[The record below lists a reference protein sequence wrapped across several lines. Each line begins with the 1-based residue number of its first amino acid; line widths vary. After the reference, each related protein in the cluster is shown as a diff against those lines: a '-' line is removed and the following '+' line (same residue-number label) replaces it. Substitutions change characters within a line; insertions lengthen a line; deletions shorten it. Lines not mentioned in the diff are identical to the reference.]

1 MNLTLNVRFSYSL
14 EVESNGSGICIV
26 LESHSA
32 LLDCHLNGKATSAA
46 SEVLCYGQAT
56 LVLLSKGLKSCP
68 LHWKPRSCI

>member
-32 LLDCHLNGKATSAA
+32 LLDWT
-46 SEVLCYGQAT
+46 
-56 LVLLSKGLKSCP
+56 
-68 LHWKPRSCI
+68 